1 MSGVGLIVLA
11 AGGSRRLG
19 QPKQLLSYQGKS
31 LIRHTVD
38 CAIASVCDPIVV
50 VVGAYAD
57 KVRSEV
63 GDLAVSVV
71 ENPNWSMGLST
82 SIRLG
87 VQFLQQYKLP
97 LDAAILTLCDQPFL
111 TSQLINQLVN
121 THQTTQQAIVA
132 THYADT
138 LGVPAL
144 FTAPVWNK
152 LHELEGD
159 RGAKALIQQCPKEAI
174 ASIPFVQ
181 GDVDIDTWE
190 DWRSWCSSASNLS

>member
-38 CAIASVCDPIVV
+38 CAIASICDPIVV

-57 KVRSEV
+57 KVQSEV
-63 GDLAVSVV
+63 EDLAISIV
-71 ENPNWSMGLST
+71 ENPDWSLGLST
-82 SIRLG
+82 SIRVG
-87 VQFLQQYKLP
+87 VQSLRQGKPSLA
-97 LDAAILTLCDQPFL
+97 AAIITLCDQPFL
-111 TSQLINQLVN
+111 TSQLINQLVSAY
-121 THQTTQQAIVA
+121 QTTQKAIVA
-132 THYADT
+132 TYYADT

-144 FTAPVWNK
+144 FTASVWDK
-152 LHELEGD
+152 LHELKGD
-159 RGAKALIQQCPKEAI
+159 RGAKALIQQWPKEVI

-190 DWRSWCSSASNLS
+190 DWRSL